1 MTALRLSL
9 CSVLLLVGCGGSTV
23 NTTLQA
29 SWTFASGDCTSNAV
43 TTVRVF
49 WSAADAGQQQVDFPC
64 AQSSGTLGEV
74 SPSGGSYAIR
84 AEGLDAAGIARVVH
98 LGTTLNISKGAP
110 TRPVEL
116 TLRPKSANVQ
126 VTWSG
131 CPPGVILPYTI
142 GLYVPAATAGGTL
155 GMKQTETQQSCAT
168 RAATLMNVPPGTWT
182 VDLDSRAVQPAI
194 KARKDVT
201 MTAGQD
207 ATVDFQL

>member
-1 MTALRLSL
+1 MALLRS
-9 CSVLLLVGCGGSTV
+9 SVWLVFVLVGCGGSSV

-29 SWTFASGDCTSNAV
+29 SWTFSSGDCTSNAI

-49 WSAADAGQQQVDFPC
+49 WNAADAGQQQVDFPC
-64 AQSSGTLGEV
+64 EQGTGTLGAV

-84 AEGLDAAGIARVVH
+84 AEGLDAAGVARVVH

-110 TRPVEL
+110 TRPVDL

-126 VTWSG
+126 VTWNG

-142 GLYVPAATAGGTL
+142 GLYAPAAMVGGAL
-155 GMKQTETQQSCAT
+155 GMKQVETQQSCST

-201 MTAGQD
+201 VTAGQD